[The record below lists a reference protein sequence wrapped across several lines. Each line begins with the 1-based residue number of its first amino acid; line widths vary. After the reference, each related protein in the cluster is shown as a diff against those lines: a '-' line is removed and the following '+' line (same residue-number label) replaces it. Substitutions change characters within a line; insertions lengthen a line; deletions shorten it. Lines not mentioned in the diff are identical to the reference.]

1 MLRRLLEKMEPPH
14 LSTLRLEALTLTRNM
29 VIEVILPIGL
39 VIQMVWIILAKVGQF
54 RIISTFRGKSPIIF
68 KIICPEGLIIKTDR
82 QTTITMPPGD
92 IGIDNKTITPKTEG
106 FTHQKPDDRI
116 PFRVG
121 TRCHKGT
128 IIDHNLLGPKIDRY
142 IKIITL
148 QEGIGADK
156 KTLTLKTQGF
166 THKGKDPRVLSH
178 KGTKGDKEKKVYH
191 NLLQNKTD
199 NLMSV
204 GESDSMKVNI
214 PKTKNKV
221 SKTEKPHCGIGN
233 EGFQTVHPTALLTSI
248 EGTQINI
255 DKVKEPKQAETKSK
269 KTCNLKC

>member
-1 MLRRLLEKMEPPH
+1 MIQTLQLGSVQKSSIFSRHLLEKMEPLH
-14 LSTLRLEALTLTRNM
+14 LSILRLETLTLTRNM
-29 VIEVILPIGL
+29 VIEVMLPIGL
-39 VIQMVWIILAKVGQF
+39 VIETVWIIFAKVGQF
-54 RIISTFRGKSPIIF
+54 RIISTFRGGSPLIL
-68 KIICPEGLIIKTDR
+68 KVMGPEDLIIKTDR

-128 IIDHNLLGPKIDRY
+128 VIDHNLLGPKIDRY

-148 QEGIGADK
+148 QEGIGADE

-166 THKGKDPRVLSH
+166 THKGKDLRVLSH

-199 NLMSV
+199 NLIRV
-204 GESDSMKVNI
+204 
-214 PKTKNKV
+214 
-221 SKTEKPHCGIGN
+221 
-233 EGFQTVHPTALLTSI
+233 
-248 EGTQINI
+248 
-255 DKVKEPKQAETKSK
+255 
-269 KTCNLKC
+269 